1 MTAMNNTPIG
11 YHRACE
17 IQRESWALIQQGM
30 ALLRGPNDAVPPM
43 DPRVPKLVA
52 AREFVRELKE
62 ESR

>member
-1 MTAMNNTPIG
+1 MTPPIVG
-11 YHRACE
+11 YPRACAE
-17 IQRESWALIQQGM
+17 LAASRALIQQGM
-30 ALLRGPNDAVPPM
+30 ALLRGPNDAVPPL